1 MTEQLYPS
9 FPEVENNAARL
20 IDEPEVPDYATWS
33 SQNELGDDEI
43 ENRVRYA
50 DSVRKSY
57 ITHGS
62 YSDSRQA
69 AGIERD
75 ITNGL
80 VGSLIEDGEVDPQ
93 DEETINSLVAPR
105 DRSFEDKLSFVRA
118 YTTSKDESWNVG
130 TQYFAHQKALQKGD
144 PEDFENPIIQE
155 RTASLKA
162 EAEEVLKGGAYEK
175 ALRKAV
181 DSGELSMA
189 VLPDSEG
196 DPSIYTGP
204 SMSGMSFSDAVDQAV
219 SMGNMSYSQAAA
231 AARKYDKPEGY
242 DIPLYQIEEYQKDQ
256 KIIGAL
262 ANSDGNFKM
271 LTQRLAGHYDIYDKD
286 EVDRTP
292 TEKEEKLGQLTQDLY
307 STLLSTNVFEQG
319 EEPSYESFKEVMT
332 LMSRSQNFHQEKA
345 IDADDDN
352 VADNIRKIGFAPLQM
367 RSSAMLNKN
376 IFQATIAAN
385 PQLTDAQ
392 VKQFEN
398 QREEQLINAFPDNNK
413 LLEDSSIREEW
424 MTYRQRGL
432 AAGQKNY
439 EILDAFV
446 SDPDNYDVLDESMGG
461 VWASVKE
468 GISTSVGAVQLATGS
483 MTGSEDLQAKGRET
497 LLEDMETASN
507 RRNLA
512 MLMGEEYGFTRSIA
526 EGIAPVVVDMAATAL
541 LTAATAPAFGAGGAL
556 YLAAKTAATTGA
568 RLTAKG
574 FAKGLVTSTLR
585 AGSKEGLELVA
596 EKASLE
602 GLIKESADTVAE
614 RGVMDVVKSYN
625 SVMTKSMGASR
636 MSGVMLPAMNRSG
649 GSTYASIYS
658 QLGQDNPEMS
668 HAEKHDKALGG
679 GLTAS
684 AFTGLLVGGFS
695 KLGIPLLDNALA
707 TGATGRQISKIISPL
722 LNRGGEELTEG
733 TFKQLATK
741 VMTDMTKSHSGF
753 TNFLKSSAAG
763 AAGEAPEETLDSF
776 INGLVE
782 DAYTDKDRPF
792 LERMQQSFM
801 AGLHGA
807 ALGFGMPAATYVA
820 GATNANRRLK
830 EEAPNVLR
838 DFRSNL
844 TQKLNETGSPLTEEV
859 VGNLLLS
866 SAQDQEAFILNRT
879 NRIQEVRALQADVK
893 EAGKARSF
901 EMEERVSD
909 TTTFEFSDVDDLIPE
924 GTTLSSM
931 SEDQKNT
938 YYSLSAVREQL
949 MQPDL
954 PEIETGFEGDQMVFD
969 ATETIVPRTKLEF
982 ATGGTTI
989 EVGTPLRDLDVE
1001 QYERYNAIS
1010 NLAAKTV
1017 GVAPPTIPTFDD
1029 LQATKA
1035 IPSPSEA
1042 FPKPSPEGA
1051 LPEPEVADQIPAP
1064 SRVSEL
1070 KANTYIPNPIEGPS
1084 ETVTNATVRE
1094 IEVYKDQLKI
1104 LELKK
1109 NNQQQELTSDEAK
1122 RGELTTTIEDLRSEI
1137 SLVEEV
1143 GQEAKNAKEKLRNV
1157 KTLQRLNKQLKQ
1169 YEDQLQ
1175 QITDSGATGASQFD
1189 PEIETL
1195 EARIASAQETLEGV
1209 KMGGQDPDTKLDAST
1224 IRQIEVY
1231 KDQIKLL
1238 QMYENTEQGISEDQA
1253 KQIEQ
1258 LEIKIQEAEAS
1269 LGLAVKP
1276 SEHLVVRVQNSGEAL
1291 RTLYPTLAREY
1302 GELLNDYSTIR
1313 QSEFSQEEGVL
1324 PKTLGRASKV
1334 VTMMDGN
1341 GELYYMLGSANTPLS
1356 EMKIVRQTEARQ
1368 QQETLPLFAERPVV
1382 SFPHSNLKSVVRGS
1396 SLEAIEDADQL
1407 RLLEQAAL
1415 KNMGVAG
1422 ISDRKTRPVEPSLS
1436 KPKAGTTE
1444 IYQEYGAPYRQD
1456 DTEVEATPTTRK
1468 RKETFDAVNF
1478 LRNPVQEGIR
1488 MTPTQ
1493 LELGKAWY
1501 GTAKQEDKV
1510 PELLVSGKKI
1520 QDVAFMLNNAITTG
1534 KVETESAPEEV
1545 SKYSPEAAAQ
1555 LSYVTEKLRSM
1566 NEPTWVE
1573 QQVTE
1578 ANKGMDRDRA
1588 DIIMQRAAARPDT
1601 SSPRQELSAEEMQD
1615 IARRAELGFIDD
1627 PEKWNMYTRQWED
1640 NRVISPDLYL
1650 SPDEDQLNAI
1660 RGELSEESLKSLVP
1674 LETIDIKRI
1683 PAYKQGLVKTAEELQ
1698 SKQIQVLRDLIYQG
1712 YPVTI
1717 NTGSGNMVGVLPQ
1730 SEAKEGGFNT
1740 LVELPKGAKRYHI
1753 YFTQAIAERINAIY
1767 PTIDLTQYEVKRKE
1781 SKEELRVKAQ
1791 KKLGRSRYIEFRPR
1805 NDSATGQVALGSA
1818 TYSKQP
1824 KVSMWTPSM
1833 ARKIADEMQAVLKA
1847 KPKRYRADVRKNI
1860 EAQISNLR
1868 KQVKT
1873 ARPPLQVDLTKG
1885 IHTQRS
1891 ATKTSYHRIN
1901 EDGTVSR
1908 FQNAKL
1914 NLYVD
1919 GDGMGVFNNDPVL
1932 VGEMISNNI
1941 PVRIPKEILE
1951 NTGDN
1956 KDTLARQQINPSIKY
1971 DNRGNVYRVVRPTAD
1986 GKGIETVAH
1995 ESRRTI
2001 TMPDLGVGETTAEAQ
2016 QMFNPSAMADI
2027 LVTPPSEDKASGM
2040 DLSNNFVIREGSKK
2054 QVKLGELQSNFISW
2068 SAAASKPTRN
2078 RQSKYLNNIS
2088 GVGRNDGRGVSASEY
2103 DFFVTSFNIE
2113 YQFLLTLHG
2122 VRKELKPY
2130 ITQGEGGNPVLAQTN
2145 EDKALK
2151 RFMELVDS
2159 DMETTA
2165 RTLGKRMGIA
2175 RDSYDPVKNIS
2186 KAERDQLHKDTI
2198 LNFIRSSVV
2207 NNSKLKAGTMPTMK
2221 DVSNTIVSRVKTN
2234 RASTFG
2240 VDVLA
2245 GAVELQAM
2253 DPEVADIL
2261 LYNESVGRND
2271 LPSAETNAEY
2281 KDPDDYNNLEEQ
2293 VKAIP
2298 EANPLTYEQ
2307 REDLSMMFLDDAFTN
2322 TIDQAIE
2329 AIQTPDNR
2337 DAFIDLLRRT
2347 IHLGSARPNEDYNVK
2362 DFPRYWHHLSSSLV
2376 SATNEHAAEM
2386 MTFIKGLK
2394 LDSTAAQVDLR
2405 SNLKMIL
2412 FPQDVT
2418 DTQLAKFHPT
2428 LMRWKVSNS
2437 METSRAILNDIS
2449 FALRSVYAMTAIT
2462 QEQRPQA
2469 LAQNR
2474 AEAERLGLEDNNSS
2488 SVVEAINKIRNES
2501 ESDQHRLVAELL
2513 LEDPAFISSVKFNM
2527 GEGTDV
2533 VPARYDRLSDGSHA
2547 VHINLAGHNGRG
2559 LENVLLEEYVHAF
2572 LSDVINK
2579 PSSELTPTQRQA
2591 MQRLRGLM
2599 SIAKKQFDAETSN
2612 NPDIVEKSISYG
2624 FSNMD
2629 DFAASFLL
2637 NPDFQAYIKSIET
2650 PTTQRG
2656 LFKRIIDSIVGMFQR
2671 AIGSKKLTK
2680 EEAVSFSEAMEDLVD
2695 LTRSRASDVRPDL
2708 RTSLAHALGE
2718 AAKDSRAAADSTK
2731 FLRQLNTESDAPVT
2745 PPSEQ
2750 ELRLAEKE
2758 EQRDEANRTA
2768 LQEETIKADSAFSQV
2783 PVSNLGAQSSME
2795 VEQLQDYVINE
2806 ALPFLRASTPPELRM
2821 IVDTTLSNQDGN
2833 PVAAASRGNVVYV
2846 NPYGI
2851 ANMIAGIEGDGKN
2864 NIRSIQ
2870 HSLLSVLSEEV
2881 GHYGA
2886 FNTFTLAEIDDMG
2899 KQLGREELGAVAS
2912 TYYRTQEALDGAL
2925 ARLDSSDPD
2934 ISNGEIRNLVDEHLR
2949 MQGQRA
2955 MRGFIT
2961 EEDLAFYRTN
2971 PSALATLKRYIQ
2983 GYLRTL
2989 AIKFKSFRNKDFMVG
3004 RVNRLVAELRQIDAG
3019 YRPMQAT
3026 QVFDPNN
3033 PDMAFAVMDAV
3044 TNETMTLELER
3055 ALGFMGSDGY
3065 NSEAGNPRYTSAGA
3079 GLGNQD
3085 SAYLSAVEDGDTDA
3099 AQQMVDDAAMR
3110 AGYVEDMYHGTVS
3123 KKNFNKF
3130 RQKQS
3135 GIWLAFDESDA
3146 RPSVQ
3151 DASRVMP
3158 MKVDLG
3164 GFPVVLSAQDYAD
3177 WQSSANPMKWIA
3189 DFRNFKWRQGDYEQF
3204 NTQGLIAPSSV
3215 RVGDYATVVFN
3226 SNQLKS
3232 GEAITKTST
3241 GEVIPLSERFDTA
3254 TGDIRYTSAGNAT
3267 ADLLLDFKHV
3277 PTKFEL
3283 PMMHAGEYIKPSIA
3297 KRLFLSDAD
3306 VRATR
3311 LYKDMRDHHRGSAE
3325 TLTRMHNEFINIQKK
3340 DYGKDRSQWPSE
3352 DIAKAV
3358 GSTDSPD
3365 IPEATSQRIED
3376 AYDAKIREI
3385 KANKNLSEEQSKSQI
3400 IAANE
3405 LRQQRR
3411 STAMR
3416 ARTQSVRV
3424 EQEAAINRINQQ
3436 SPALATHITKMR
3448 GLVDQLSALLPKYYK
3463 LKDQD
3468 GVATT
3473 LGIKIDANQGIY
3485 ITRTYKMFTEVG
3497 YHKTIRDQMVDP
3509 QTENYRQLKDRALGL
3524 FDELKLEQMTKV
3536 EAEKLQDADPEM
3548 SKERAEELGEERAK
3562 IWMDANPESSANA
3575 LLDFIDSYHNPV
3587 NSDAI
3592 RNSDGYKVLV
3602 DNLKQRKSDEDLP
3615 KVLREV
3621 LGENTNLEDGVINL
3635 LNTYSTVASMVT
3647 NQAFLFNMA
3656 TVGQGKHVKEGVPL
3670 EDKFLMTQEE
3680 YDQALAEDKEKYNE
3694 WQQDKSRVS
3703 IHDPLRGLYGPPEFW
3718 EDLRVMTNRGQ
3729 NQAPQG
3735 EAERRMQ
3742 QISSGVASATGAA
3755 MAMKT
3760 LGSAG
3765 FYIRNAL
3772 GNPLFFAPMQGN
3784 FNHWEMTKL
3793 AVDQFKRTVTTL
3805 EDTDTELQKYYDLGI
3820 LGTTLR
3826 TNIMRDLMVGK
3837 TRISDVRTTLQDIES
3852 KHGPIDE
3859 IKSKLDK
3866 AKGAGGKV
3874 MKGLETVYRQA
3885 EQLAEAADA
3894 FYKIAYYEAEMR
3906 VLREAAAAAEPN
3918 TSYYGVSEDVLMK
3931 EAAHVVKQTS
3941 QMSSQRWPIIEKI
3954 SQSPYGIA
3962 FAPFLGFIGDTFRIP
3977 VNTFIQAKKER
3988 GSDNAVIRRRGTRR
4002 FFGMGLVT
4010 IASATLPRLV
4020 ASMFSDLEEE
4030 DRYMLRKS
4038 FPDFAKRS
4046 NPMYFNI
4053 NGVLKR
4059 ASLTFINPFSPIA
4072 DPFVSSWGELTRGNY
4087 AKAASNIVTGL
4098 VMDTFGNEQI
4108 LFGTAMQLKRNRDEA
4123 TGRPIYDEEVDE
4135 PMEVVGKQIAFLLRG
4150 AYEPRTMLA
4159 IREGFEKYGLEPEGF
4174 ATGITGRVL
4183 EEFLPA
4189 KWSDVELDQSYRSY
4203 LYKLKDSASE
4213 ARRETFKIQQRE
4225 PMSSDSIASLYT
4237 DNYDAMHRIN
4247 SKLYSAM
4254 NAYERMGIPRWQLQN
4269 TAIKAGYGKRRIN
4282 NISSGYMEAPS
4293 ISPSLMSDLAAKGL
4307 TNRASPF
4314 FGARL
4319 SSPPMRLLDPDQ

>member
-80 VGSLIEDGEVDPQ
+80 VGSLIEDGEVDPE

-162 EAEEVLKGGAYEK
+162 EAEGVLKGGAYEK

-262 ANSDGNFKM
+262 ANSDGNFKI

-497 LLEDMETASN
+497 LLEDMEAASD

-585 AGSKEGLELVA
+585 AGSKEGLELAA

-602 GLIKESADTVAE
+602 GLIKASADTVAE

-625 SVMTKSMGASR
+625 SVMTKSMGVSR

-658 QLGQDNPEMS
+658 QLGQDNPEMP

-679 GLTAS
+679 GLTAA

-741 VMTDMTKSHSGF
+741 VMTDMTKRHSGF

-776 INGLVE
+776 FNGLVE
-782 DAYTDKDRPF
+782 DAFTDKDRPF

-807 ALGFGMPAATYVA
+807 ALGAGMPAARYVA

-830 EEAPNVLR
+830 SEAPNVLR

-866 SAQDQEAFILNRT
+866 SAQDQEAFILNRN
-879 NRIQEVRALQADVK
+879 NRIQEVKELQADVK
-893 EAGKARSF
+893 AAGNARSF

-924 GTTLSSM
+924 GTSVSSM
-931 SEDQKNT
+931 SEDQKST

-954 PEIETGFEGDQMVFD
+954 PEIETRFEGDQMVFD
-969 ATETIVPRTKLEF
+969 TTETVVPRTKLEF
-982 ATGGTTI
+982 TTGETTV
-989 EVGTPLRDLDVE
+989 EAGTPLRDLDVE

-1010 NLAAKTV
+1010 NLAARTV
-1017 GVAPPTIPTFDD
+1017 GVATPTIPTFDD
-1029 LQATKA
+1029 LQATKDV
-1035 IPSPSEA
+1035 PSPSEA

-1070 KANTYIPNPIEGPS
+1070 KENTYIPNPIEGPS
-1084 ETVTNATVRE
+1084 EAVTNSTLRE

-1109 NNQQQELTSDEAK
+1109 NNQQQ
-1122 RGELTTTIEDLRSEI
+1122 
-1137 SLVEEV
+1137 
-1143 GQEAKNAKEKLRNV
+1143 
-1157 KTLQRLNKQLKQ
+1157 
-1169 YEDQLQ
+1169 
-1175 QITDSGATGASQFD
+1175 ITDGDATEESQFD

-1209 KMGGQDPDTKLDAST
+1209 KMGGQDPATTRSD
-1224 IRQIEVY
+1224 
-1231 KDQIKLL
+1231 
-1238 QMYENTEQGISEDQA
+1238 
-1253 KQIEQ
+1253 
-1258 LEIKIQEAEAS
+1258 
-1269 LGLAVKP
+1269 
-1276 SEHLVVRVQNSGEAL
+1276 HLVVRVQNSGEAL

-1341 GELYYMLGSANTPLS
+1341 GELYYMLGAANTPLS

-1422 ISDRKTRPVEPSLS
+1422 ISDRKTRPVEPT
-1436 KPKAGTTE
+1436 KTGVGTIGFQSPSQLNATYGVPTE
-1444 IYQEYGAPYRQD
+1444 KIVEINAVYESAIESIDEKFTNDYIAENKGAVQERQD
-1456 DTEVEATPTTRK
+1456 ALEAARTARQKAFREYLPDAEATPKTRK

-1478 LRNPVQEGIR
+1478 LRNPVQKGIR

-1501 GTAKQEDKV
+1501 DTAKQEDEV

-1520 QDVAFMLNNAITTG
+1520 KDVTFMLNNAITTG

-1555 LSYVTEKLRSM
+1555 LSYVTEKLRTM
-1566 NEPTWVE
+1566 DEPTWVE
-1573 QQVTE
+1573 QQVIKARE
-1578 ANKGMDRDRA
+1578 GIDKDRA

-1615 IARRAELGFIDD
+1615 IARRAELGFIDE

-1640 NRVISPDLYL
+1640 NRVITPDLYL
-1650 SPDEDQLNAI
+1650 SPEEDQLNSI
-1660 RGELSEESLKSLVP
+1660 RGELSQESLKDLVP
-1674 LETIDIKRI
+1674 VETIDIKRI

-1698 SKQIQVLRDLIYQG
+1698 EKQIQVLRDLIYQG

-1805 NDSATGQVALGSA
+1805 NDSATGQVALESA

-1824 KVSMWTPSM
+1824 NVSMWTPSM

-1847 KPKRYRADVRKNI
+1847 QPKRYRADVRKNI

-2322 TIDQAIE
+2322 TIDQTIE

-2718 AAKDSRAAADSTK
+2718 AAKDSRAVADITK
-2731 FLRQLNTESDAPVT
+2731 SLRQLKTESDAPVT

-2750 ELRLAEKE
+2750 ELRLAEKL

-2768 LQEETIKADSAFSQV
+2768 LQEETIKAESAFSQV
-2783 PVSNLGAQSSME
+2783 PISNLGAQSSME

-3044 TNETMTLELER
+3044 TNETITLELER

-3065 NSEAGNPRYTSAGA
+3065 NPEAGNQRYTSAGA

-3189 DFRNFKWRQGDYEQF
+3189 DFRNFKWRQGGYEQF

-3311 LYKDMRDHHRGSAE
+3311 LYKDMRGHHRGSAE

-3742 QISSGVASATGAA
+3742 QVASGVASATGAA

-3793 AVDQFKRTVTTL
+3793 LVDQLKRTVTTL

-3931 EAAHVVKQTS
+3931 EAAQVVKQTS

-4053 NGVLKR
+4053 NGTLHQ
-4059 ASLTFINPFSPIA
+4059 ASLTFVNPFSPIA

-4135 PMEVVGKQIAFLLRG
+4135 PLEVIGKQISFLLKG
-4150 AYEPRTMLA
+4150 AYEPRTVLA
-4159 IREGFEKYGLEPEGF
+4159 IREGFEKYGLEPEGYS
-4174 ATGITGRVL
+4174 TGMTGRIV
-4183 EEFLPA
+4183 EEFKAA
-4189 KWSDVELDQSYRSY
+4189 KFREVELDQSYRSY